1 MEFRPNIVRDDL
13 QRRHVLY
20 ILPSESFQPRL
31 KGHSIQ
37 LLNPE
42 EGGAVEVRE
51 EFGVED
57 AVYAREGRLEGEGFA
72 GSAEGCAYG
81 VMWWVAAAYGDVV
94 GECEG

>member
-1 MEFRPNIVRDDL
+1 M
-13 QRRHVLY
+13 
-20 ILPSESFQPRL
+20 
-31 KGHSIQ
+31 
-37 LLNPE
+37 
-42 EGGAVEVRE
+42 RE